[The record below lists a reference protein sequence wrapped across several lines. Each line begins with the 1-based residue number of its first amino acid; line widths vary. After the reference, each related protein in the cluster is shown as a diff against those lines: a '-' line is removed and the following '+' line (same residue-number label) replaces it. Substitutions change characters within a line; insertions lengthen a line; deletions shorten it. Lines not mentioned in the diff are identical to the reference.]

1 MLGKL
6 DISSIDFNNV
16 SQTLHHVF
24 SYYSAIPGIH
34 SEYLPFRPELDDD
47 SANIR
52 LTRKKGKS
60 KS

>member
-16 SQTLHHVF
+16 SQTLHCVF
-24 SYYSAIPGIH
+24 SYYSAVPGIN
-34 SEYLPFRPELDDD
+34 SEYFLFRPEIDDD

-52 LTRKKGKS
+52 LTREKGKS